1 MLFQDIRYA
10 LRVLLKNRA
19 FTLVA
24 VLSLAVGIGA
34 NSAMFSFADALLLR
48 PLPVLH
54 PSEVVTVQSKT
65 SKDRPGS
72 LSYPDYLDYRDRTK
86 TFDSLVAYSMVPFG
100 FAARPDALPQVKYG
114 LMVSGNL
121 FQAMGVEPA
130 LGRSFRPDED
140 QVPGRDAVVVLG
152 YDFWMQ
158 QFGGDRAAIGKTV
171 RLNGL
176 DFTVIGVAP
185 KDFTGMDQY
194 LRLPLFVPLHMSPR
208 LAVDPKHRLLET
220 RDDRELL
227 VKGRLKPGVPMARAQ
242 AELQAIA
249 KGLEQSYPGTNR
261 DQSIAIHTEFQA
273 RVEQSPYDSALIGML
288 LTLSGLVLL
297 VACANVANLLLSRAR
312 ARSREISIR
321 LAIGAGRMRLVRQLL
336 TESLLIGV
344 GGGLAGIAVAYGG
357 ISFLN
362 QLQIP
367 TELPISLTFKLDTR
381 TLLFGMAG
389 SVVSVLLFGLI
400 PAFQSTRT
408 DLVRSLKSADADSGG
423 KQRIWGRN
431 LLVVGQVAVSLVLLI
446 MTSMMYRGF
455 TRELRAGPGYRT
467 DHLLLMSFDPT
478 LVKFTEAQAQQFF
491 KQVVDR
497 AALTPGVKSAALT
510 SVIPMMPVTDGKT
523 IAPEGYQFPKGK
535 DSVSML
541 SDTVDEHYFDTM
553 GIAIVRGRDFRT
565 SDSATAPKVAIVN
578 QVLAGKYWPNQ
589 DPIGKRFHLDN
600 AQGPLVQIVGVAKT
614 SKYIFISEPPLE
626 FLYLPLAQDPKP
638 HMTLIAQSIG
648 DAQSLAAPLREVV
661 RGIDPNQPIYDV
673 RTMEDIYQTRA
684 VKTPNLIV
692 DTVGGMGMMGLLLAM
707 VGLYGLVAYSVS
719 RRTREFGIRMAIG
732 AESRQV
738 LRMVMRQGLQLSLA
752 GIAIGL
758 VMSLGAG
765 RALKAGLGS
774 GDSDP
779 ASFVVVSVVL
789 LAVTML
795 AAYVPALRASRVP
808 PTQALRYE

>member
-1 MLFQDIRYA
+1 MLFQDIRFA
-10 LRVLLKNRA
+10 IRVLLKNRA

-24 VLSLAVGIGA
+24 ILSLAVGIGA
-34 NSAMFSFADALLLR
+34 NSAMFSFADTLLLR

-54 PSEVVTVQSKT
+54 PSQVVTVQSKT
-65 SKDRPGS
+65 AKDRLGF
-72 LSYPDYLDYRDRTK
+72 LSYPDYVDYRNRTT
-86 TFDSLVAYSMVPFG
+86 TFDSLVACRVAPFG
-100 FAARPDALPQVKYG
+100 FAANPEALPQVKYG
-114 LMVSGNL
+114 MMVSGNL

-140 QVPGRDAVVVLG
+140 QVPGRDAVMVLG

-158 QFGGDRAAIGKTV
+158 QFSGDRAAIGKTV

-176 DFTVIGVAP
+176 DFTIIGVAP

-194 LRLPLFVPLHMSPR
+194 LRLPFFIPLHMSPR
-208 LAVDPKHRLLET
+208 LAADPKHDLLEA
-220 RDDRELL
+220 RDDRGLL
-227 VKGRLKPGVPMARAQ
+227 VKGRLKPGVSLERAN
-242 AELQAIA
+242 AEFQSIA
-249 KGLEQSYPGTNR
+249 KGLEQLYPATNH
-261 DQSIAIHTEFQA
+261 DQSVAIQTEFQT
-273 RVEQSPYDSALIGML
+273 RVAGDPYDSVLVAML
-288 LTLSGLVLL
+288 LTLSALVLL
-297 VACANVANLLLSRAR
+297 VACANVANLLLNRAR
-312 ARSREISIR
+312 ARSREIAVR

-357 ISFLN
+357 IAFLN

-367 TELPISLTFKLDTR
+367 TELPISLTFHLNTR

-400 PAFQSTRT
+400 PAFQTTRT
-408 DLVRSLKSADADSGG
+408 DLVRSLKSADADSLG

-455 TRELRAGPGYRT
+455 THELRVGPGFRT
-467 DHLLLMSFDPT
+467 DHLLVMSFDPT
-478 LVKFTEAQAQQFF
+478 VMKFTEAQAQQFF

-497 AALTPGVKSAALT
+497 VALTPGVKSAALT
-510 SVIPMMPVTDGKT
+510 SVLPMLPLNEGKT
-523 IAPEGYQFPKGK
+523 IVPEGYQLPKGK
-535 DSVSML
+535 ENVSLL

-553 GIAIVRGRDFRT
+553 GIDIVRGRAFGSGDTAT
-565 SDSATAPKVAIVN
+565 SPKVAIVN
-578 QVLAGKYWPNQ
+578 QVLADKYWPNQ
-589 DPIGKRFHLDN
+589 DPIGKRFHLND
-600 AQGPLVQIVGVAKT
+600 AKGPLVQIVGVAKT
-614 SKYIFISEPPLE
+614 AKYIFISEPPQE
-626 FLYLPLAQDPKP
+626 FLYVPLAQDPKSRI
-638 HMTLIAQSIG
+638 TLIAQSIG
-648 DAQSLAAPLREVV
+648 DAQGLAAPLREVV
-661 RGIDPNQPIYDV
+661 RGIDANQPIYDV
-673 RTMEDIYQTRA
+673 HTMEEIFQMRA

-692 DTVGGMGMMGLLLAM
+692 ETVGGMGMMGLLLAM

-732 AESRQV
+732 AESQQV

-765 RALKAGLGS
+765 RVLKAALGS
-774 GDSDP
+774 GNSDP
-779 ASFVVVSVVL
+779 ASSVVVSVVL
-789 LAVTML
+789 LAVTLL
-795 AAYVPALRASRVP
+795 AAYVPALRASRVAP
-808 PTQALRYE
+808 MKALRWE